1 MPWPG
6 LLINPIR
13 HQVVGVFLFA
23 AGLVIFLLP
32 FTIAAS
38 APKGWAT
45 GYIIA
50 MIVVGLFLIAAFAT
64 WEIWVAP
71 VPFLQAKYLTN
82 RTLLAVCLINATY
95 QMAYY
100 CWNSYF
106 ISFLQV
112 VNGVSVA
119 EAGYI
124 NNTFQVVSGVELFIV
139 GYFIRRTGSYLPPI
153 RRRIDINVH
162 RCKQENSSGP
172 SIPPSPFTSSHRAS

>member
-1 MPWPG
+1 M
-6 LLINPIR
+6 LINPIR

-45 GYIIA
+45 DYIIA

-71 VPFLQAKYLTN
+71 MPFLQAKYLTN

-119 EAGYI
+119 QAGYI

-139 GYFIRRTGSYLPPI
+139 GYFIRRTGTYRPATHPLHTMTPT
-153 RRRIDINVH
+153 RRSKAIKVH
-162 RCKQENSSGP
+162 HWK
-172 SIPPSPFTSSHRAS
+172 